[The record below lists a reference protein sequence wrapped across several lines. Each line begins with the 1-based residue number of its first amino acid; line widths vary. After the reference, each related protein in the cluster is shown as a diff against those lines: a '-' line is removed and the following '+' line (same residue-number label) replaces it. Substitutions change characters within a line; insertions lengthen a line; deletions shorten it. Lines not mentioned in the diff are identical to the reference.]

1 MLCREWRQIT
11 SNGITRSANFTRNN
25 KLLSVGEWK
34 RRVLL
39 PPSHF
44 VDSLTPT
51 SKNSVC
57 LQCGN
62 QIDNADKASFSTLR
76 LLRDKNFSPCYC
88 SIAMTSP
95 VEFSSSFKRPNRD
108 QKKKF
113 KRTLRKSSVQVA
125 YLHSAAHASPNFQIL
140 TVCTVIDDEDE
151 PISAR
156 KIIMTII
163 VKKSN

>member
-1 MLCREWRQIT
+1 
-11 SNGITRSANFTRNN
+11 
-25 KLLSVGEWK
+25 
-34 RRVLL
+34 
-39 PPSHF
+39 
-44 VDSLTPT
+44 
-51 SKNSVC
+51 
-57 LQCGN
+57 
-62 QIDNADKASFSTLR
+62 
-76 LLRDKNFSPCYC
+76 
-88 SIAMTSP
+88 MTSP
-95 VEFSSSFKRPNRD
+95 VEFSSPFKRANRD

-156 KIIMTII
+156 EIIMTII